1 MQVLWIPL
9 APIGKGRPR
18 AGKGGRIYTP
28 AKTREW
34 ERACAEYAR
43 MYWQGAPHAC
53 PVSVHVA
60 AYHPRPKSRPKAVP
74 AEVWATGGPV
84 ARPSKPDASNILK
97 IVEDALNG
105 ICWQD
110 DAQIVDARVQTW
122 YSGDG
127 DSVGGVKVGVEPAR
141 WSP

>member
-18 AGKGGRIYTP
+18 AGKGGRVYTP

-34 ERACAEYAR
+34 EKACAEYAR
-43 MYWQGAPHAC
+43 LHWQGDPLDGPLAI
-53 PVSVHVA
+53 HVI

-74 AEVWATGGPV
+74 ADVWRRGGIV

-97 IVEDALNG
+97 IVEDSLNG
-105 ICWQD
+105 ICWHD
-110 DAQIVDARVQTW
+110 DAQIVDARMVTC
-122 YSGDG
+122 YSNDG
-127 DSVGGVKVGVEPAR
+127 EGAVSVSVAMCGWEL
-141 WSP
+141 